1 MSEKAS
7 IKCPQCGNNINVN
20 EILYRQLES
29 EISQKNQLERK
40 KIEEDMERQKEEYKK
55 AFELLDQE
63 KENIKKQKE
72 RIDEEISKEAKNLLK
87 QEKQKLADSIRKEIN
102 DDYKEMLDL
111 LQKELTEKSNQV
123 KELNKSKAEIEKL
136 KREKEEVEAKIQA
149 ENEIKFSKLLQ
160 EEKIKIQKTVDEK
173 NELKFREQE
182 EKLEQLKKQLQE
194 AQRKMEQGSQQLQG
208 EIQELAI
215 EEFLKNKYPFDTIEE
230 IAKGAKGGDC
240 IQIIHTREVQ
250 NCGKIYYE
258 SKRTKEFKREW
269 IGKFKTDIINKGA
282 DAGILVT
289 EVLPKE
295 LDRMGLIDGIW
306 VCTYEEFKAL
316 SSVIRDSI
324 IKINQAKKS
333 QENKTDKMSL
343 LYKYLTSTEFKM
355 QIETI
360 VEGFTQ
366 MQKDLES
373 EKRSIQRIWKQ
384 REKQLEQVLENSI
397 NMYGSIKGIAGNS
410 IASINVLELPYSIEE
425 N

>member
-1 MSEKAS
+1 MLEKTS
-7 IKCPQCGNNINVN
+7 IKYPQCGNNISVN

-40 KIEEDMERQKEEYKK
+40 KIEEDMERQKAEYKK

-63 KENIKKQKE
+63 KENIKNKKKESMKKFQK
-72 RIDEEISKEAKNLLK
+72 
-87 QEKQKLADSIRKEIN
+87 KQKLTDSIRKEIN

-215 EEFLKNKYPFDTIEE
+215 EEFLKNKYPFDTIKE

-269 IGKFKTDIINKGA
+269 IGKFKTGIINKGT

-306 VCTYEEFKAL
+306 VCTYEELKAL
-316 SSVIRDSI
+316 SPVIRDSI

-343 LYKYLTSTEFKM
+343 LYKYLTGIEFKM

-373 EKRSIQRIWKQ
+373 KKRSIQRIWKQ